1 MSSPAAEPIVVQAD
15 EEQKKPPRRPRPRQ
29 RKPRPVV
36 MTGNEAAKPEASAT
50 PSLSERNPADLTN
63 KEAPQAPNNQMK
75 KKRNRKKKNAGIGPS
90 VGAEAVATG
99 PPNVKDI
106 PDEDRNVPP
115 AASSAPT
122 RRQNAKK
129 KNPHSRTVDKM
140 NNRAVLQNYPP
151 HLTLAE
157 CIERYNNNGRGQQQN
172 LPPILRGKLRAMP
185 GRDSMAFVAC
195 DRGSLVKDILIPD
208 PWHRNRA
215 LDGDMVYVELLPSD
229 DPTAA
234 GLSESLATKLKMEE
248 DEDKA
253 SKGSNNDEDDEDF
266 KEEEGE
272 FWQDDPVQMDI
283 WNPQVRIPKPPPMMK
298 ATGLSSS
305 STVQRKGRVVYV
317 IPPKSGR
324 ESEMH
329 PTPEG
334 EDHQV
339 VPRKRLVGFLQ
350 RLNSGQILLNCTNR
364 SLPQFC
370 CPHSAGNLVPKV
382 ADMKST
388 MILAEYHYGSWRE
401 EQVQWPPCCNLKVLG
416 QSCLL
421 EDELVAL
428 LTEFGV
434 DHGDHPAAVL
444 RDVDAAVKSG
454 IVQDESTGEWGWRPT
469 RDMYEGRR
477 DYRNQRI
484 FTIDPTTAKDLD
496 DALHIQELPDGSIEL
511 GVHIADVSFFVRP
524 GQDVDEEAQRRSTTV
539 YLVDRTIPMLPRPLC
554 EVACSLNENV
564 ERLAFSCVWR
574 MNRDGTL
581 RLKENS
587 TQEDVWYGRT
597 VIRSC
602 ARLDY
607 STAQNIIEDKVAVK
621 GNEDGTMDD
630 TLWPPSRRPT
640 GCHTIAQVA
649 ADVRLMNQVA
659 IARRRLRFENG
670 ALALHSVKLTFDVDP
685 VDGPLLASPYPI
697 RDSNRLVEEYMLLAN
712 YLVAQRL
719 ITHAGDRAC
728 LRRHPPPLMDS
739 MEKVSNLTKA
749 SLNYELSLETSEG
762 LQRSLRHIGTICHDP
777 LVLQCITQMMTVPM
791 QQAIYFAAGTLNPS
805 DWRHYALNSKLL
817 SWM

>member
-1 MSSPAAEPIVVQAD
+1 
-15 EEQKKPPRRPRPRQ
+15 
-29 RKPRPVV
+29 
-36 MTGNEAAKPEASAT
+36 MTGNEAAAMPAASART
-50 PSLSERNPADLTN
+50 PSLTDRIENIPNPAGWTN
-63 KEAPQAPNNQMK
+63 KEEAPQAQNNQIKK
-75 KKRNRKKKNAGIGPS
+75 KKRNRKKKQAGVGPS
-90 VGAEAVATG
+90 EEAAVVATV
-99 PPNVKDI
+99 PPNEKDI
-106 PDEDRNVPP
+106 PDEDLHIIV
-115 AASSAPT
+115 ASSAPA
-122 RRQNAKK
+122 RRQQKAKM
-129 KNPHSRTVDKM
+129 KNPHRKGDKS
-140 NNRAVLQNYPP
+140 NRAVMQNYPP

-157 CIERYNNNGRGQQQN
+157 CIERYNNGGGQD

-401 EQVQWPPCCNLKVLG
+401 EQVQWPPCCAWTVL
-416 QSCLL
+416 S
-421 EDELVAL
+421 A
-428 LTEFGV
+428 
-434 DHGDHPAAVL
+434 
-444 RDVDAAVKSG
+444 
-454 IVQDESTGEWGWRPT
+454 
-469 RDMYEGRR
+469 GR
-477 DYRNQRI
+477 
-484 FTIDPTTAKDLD
+484 
-496 DALHIQELPDGSIEL
+496 
-511 GVHIADVSFFVRP
+511 
-524 GQDVDEEAQRRSTTV
+524 
-539 YLVDRTIPMLPRPLC
+539 
-554 EVACSLNENV
+554 
-564 ERLAFSCVWR
+564 
-574 MNRDGTL
+574 
-581 RLKENS
+581 
-587 TQEDVWYGRT
+587 
-597 VIRSC
+597 
-602 ARLDY
+602 
-607 STAQNIIEDKVAVK
+607 
-621 GNEDGTMDD
+621 
-630 TLWPPSRRPT
+630 
-640 GCHTIAQVA
+640 
-649 ADVRLMNQVA
+649 
-659 IARRRLRFENG
+659 
-670 ALALHSVKLTFDVDP
+670 
-685 VDGPLLASPYPI
+685 
-697 RDSNRLVEEYMLLAN
+697 
-712 YLVAQRL
+712 
-719 ITHAGDRAC
+719 
-728 LRRHPPPLMDS
+728 
-739 MEKVSNLTKA
+739 
-749 SLNYELSLETSEG
+749 
-762 LQRSLRHIGTICHDP
+762 
-777 LVLQCITQMMTVPM
+777 
-791 QQAIYFAAGTLNPS
+791 
-805 DWRHYALNSKLL
+805 
-817 SWM
+817 